1 MERTK
6 YTPKRLLS
14 LLLALIMLLG
24 MFPTAALAAE
34 PAGGI
39 VLNSGEYKAHGL
51 IFKFE
56 PILPD
61 GPYIMGE
68 SKDFR
73 VHYTISTATDG
84 DYVEITEL
92 KQFARYSNAVTGM
105 IAGSEVSDKKASDP
119 AYSEIT
125 KEVTP
130 AGSQPVRVFNPG
142 VVIVEGDITDS
153 NSIISDENNTGR
165 LLRKIYFAAE
175 WHGVL
180 STDIY
185 NTNETE
191 GENSIKTMTV
201 SARYLP
207 LGYSVSYNDGGYT
220 GTAGIPVGTFR
231 TTGSSSTNQT
241 FKISDVEPTLAG
253 CTFKGWRSNEWKKTD
268 GDGNELTGDAALF
281 QPDEVVPY
289 TVIKGKNTVLTA
301 VWEPAEAA
309 NTHTVSFVADVTG
322 VSQLPDAIIV
332 EDGTAIPGDKVP
344 TVPPIREGYTFA
356 HWYLSTDTTESA
368 YNFATPVT
376 GNITL
381 RAKWTRNQVKITWPL
396 AVPAGVTLAHPGT
409 GNPADLV
416 TSVDL
421 GKEVTLQIVLDERYE
436 IGTVTAGERVLGSTV
451 NGHIYTYT
459 FTADKDLTVAV
470 GNPTVKK
477 FTISLPQG
485 DGYEATFTDCT
496 KSGLFGPALTEAEGA
511 TSYTFEYGD
520 SFKIK
525 LEAYADTT
533 ATLRVDG
540 TKVFE
545 VDGNSD
551 EPKITPDTY
560 VVNKMYNIT
569 VGTKRKITRMVT
581 FSLEPYGGL
590 YTIMPV
596 ENGNKIYAPAKPE
609 IPGYEFGGWYKD
621 AKFTQEWNF
630 LPVDDGTLNE
640 DQMKNLEAQA
650 DVVKGNIVIYGKL
663 TALTYDVEYDANLP
677 KDAADAGATVTVPT
691 KQVKTHGVVLPLS
704 KDEPTLTGYTFKG
717 WATSKDGP
725 VAYMPG
731 SDYVA
736 DAPVKLFAV
745 WAKNTY
751 TVTISAG
758 TGYSTVPSGT
768 ATVEWGETFTL
779 AIKVDASHSS
789 KTPTI
794 KYTSTEGGVTSAE
807 VEVVGDSTATE
818 LQWTSGHPTP
828 AKPTTWYYKIEN
840 VHKDYSISISIDP
853 NDIYP
858 VSFYAVLG
866 DGNAQNGTKE
876 SAPFLIQ
883 SVEHGYYASMPA
895 APEREGYKFDHW
907 ERDNVANTEVF
918 STQITAA
925 TEIRAVYKAI
935 VPKITVVNDS

>member
-39 VLNSGEYKAHGL
+39 VLNSDEYKAHGL

-56 PILPD
+56 PILPE
-61 GPYIMGE
+61 GPYFE
-68 SKDFR
+68 SSTDKA
-73 VHYTISTATDG
+73 VTIHYTISTATG
-84 DYVEITEL
+84 ADYVKITEL
-92 KQFARYSNAVTGM
+92 SEFVRYNSAEGGEIANSRVT
-105 IAGSEVSDKKASDP
+105 VKASD
-119 AYSEIT
+119 IT
-125 KEVTP
+125 DTNMVEDATGGVTATP
-130 AGSQPVRVFNPG
+130 TMVKVFKPG
-142 VVIVEGDITDS
+142 VVIAQGDVTEHP
-153 NSIISDENNTGR
+153 IISADDGGTG
-165 LLRKIYFAAE
+165 KIVQKTYFAAQWVGAFTSE
-175 WHGVL
+175 N
-180 STDIY
+180 Y
-185 NTNETE
+185 NTNEGGSE
-191 GENSIKTMTV
+191 ASIKTMTV
-201 SARYLP
+201 SARHLP

-231 TTGSSSTNQT
+231 TTGSGKDNQSFT
-241 FKISDVEPTLAG
+241 ISDVTPTLAG
-253 CTFKGWRSNEWKKTD
+253 CTFKGWSSDTWVKLADD
-268 GDGNELTGDAALF
+268 GTTALTGNDALF

-301 VWEPAEAA
+301 VWEPTEAA

-396 AVPAGVTLAHPGT
+396 AVPAGVELTHPGT
-409 GNPADLV
+409 GNPTDTV

-421 GKEVTLQIVLDERYE
+421 GKEVTLRIVLDERYE
-436 IGTVTAGERVLGSTV
+436 IGTVTAGDRVLGSTV
-451 NGHIYTYT
+451 NGNIYTYT

-470 GNPTVKK
+470 GAPTVKK

-496 KSGLFGPALTEAEGA
+496 KFGFSGFGPALTEAEGA

-596 ENGNKIYAPAKPE
+596 ENGNKIYAPADPE
-609 IPGYEFGGWYKD
+609 IPGYEFDGWYKD
-621 AKFTQEWNF
+621 AKHTEGNEWHF
-630 LPVDDGTLNE
+630 LPVNDGTLNE

-663 TALTYDVEYDANLP
+663 TALTYDVTYNANLP
-677 KDAADAGATVTVPT
+677 ADKAGATVTVPD
-691 KQVKTHGVVLPLS
+691 KQTKTHGEVLPLS
-704 KDEPTLTGYTFKG
+704 DVTPTLEGYTFKG
-717 WATSKDGP
+717 WATSPTGP
-725 VAYMPG
+725 VAYQPG
-731 SDYVA
+731 GQYLN
-736 DAPVKLFAV
+736 DAPVTLYAV
-745 WAKNTY
+745 WEKLTY
-751 TVTISAG
+751 TVTISSG
-758 TGYSTVPSGT
+758 TGYSTVPAGV
-768 ATVEWGETFTL
+768 ATVNWHDPFTFTVN
-779 AIKVDASHSS
+779 VDRQYAA
-789 KTPTI
+789 TVP
-794 KYTSTEGGVTSAE
+794 
-807 VEVVGDSTATE
+807 EVVD
-818 LQWTSGHPTP
+818 
-828 AKPTTWYYKIEN
+828 
-840 VHKDYSISISIDP
+840 
-853 NDIYP
+853 
-858 VSFYAVLG
+858 
-866 DGNAQNGTKE
+866 
-876 SAPFLIQ
+876 
-883 SVEHGYYASMPA
+883 SVEGKLTTSDWRLQQHRSNLLYL
-895 APEREGYKFDHW
+895 
-907 ERDNVANTEVF
+907 
-918 STQITAA
+918 
-925 TEIRAVYKAI
+925 
-935 VPKITVVNDS
+935 

>member
-39 VLNSGEYKAHGL
+39 VLNSDAYKAHGL

-73 VHYTISTATDG
+73 VHYTISTATGD

-92 KQFARYSNAVTGM
+92 KQFARYSNAQTGM
-105 IAGSEVSDKKASDP
+105 IAGSEVKDKKASDP

-130 AGSQPVRVFNPG
+130 DGSQPVRVFNPG

-165 LLRKIYFAAE
+165 LLQRIYFAAE
-175 WHGVL
+175 WHGVSL
-180 STDIY
+180 TDIY

-191 GENSIKTMTV
+191 GEGSIKTMKV

-231 TTGSSSTNQT
+231 TTGSGKDNQSFT
-241 FKISDVEPTLAG
+241 ISDVTPTLAG

-268 GDGNELTGDAALF
+268 ENGNELTGDAALF
-281 QPDEVVPY
+281 QPGD
-289 TVIKGKNTVLTA
+289 TVEKVGADTVLTA
-301 VWEPAEAA
+301 IWEPTETA

-322 VSQLPDAIIV
+322 VSQMPEAIIV
-332 EDGTAIPGDKVP
+332 PEGEKVSEVTNP
-344 TVPPIREGYTFA
+344 NDLVKPIREGYNFL
-356 HWYLSTDTTESA
+356 HWTDNLTTKAA
-368 YNFATPVT
+368 YDFTQKITADVKLYPV
-376 GNITL
+376 
-381 RAKWTRNQVKITWPL
+381 WERNQVKITWPTST
-396 AVPAGVTLAHPGT
+396 PAGVTLAHPAPDVAG
-409 GNPADLV
+409 GFV
-416 TSVDL
+416 TSVDV
-421 GKEVTLQIVLDERYE
+421 GSEVTFQITLDERYE
-436 IGTVTAGERVLGSTV
+436 IGTVKAGDRVLGSTV
-451 NGHIYTYT
+451 NGDIYTYT

-470 GNPTVKK
+470 GDPTVKK

-496 KSGLFGPALTEAEGA
+496 KFGFLGLGPALTEAEGA

-540 TKVFE
+540 EEKFK
-545 VDGNSD
+545 VDGNSA
-551 EPKITPDTY
+551 ETEKTTEEY
-560 VVNKMYNIT
+560 TVNKMYNIT

-596 ENGNKIYAPAKPE
+596 ENGSKIYAPAKPE

-621 AKFTQEWNF
+621 AKFAQEWKF
-630 LPVDDGTLNE
+630 LPDLDATLTDAE
-640 DQMKNLEAQA
+640 KEAQTNAA

-663 TALTYDVEYDANLP
+663 TPMTYAVNYDANANG
-677 KDAADAGATVTVPT
+677 DTTVSDIPNAQT
-691 KQVKTHGVVLPLS
+691 KTHGVALPLTVTN
-704 KDEPTLTGYTFKG
+704 PTRDGYIFKG
-717 WATSKDGP
+717 WATSPTGP
-725 VAYMPG
+725 VAYQPG
-731 SDYVA
+731 GQYLN
-736 DAPVKLFAV
+736 DAPVTLYAV
-745 WAKNTY
+745 WEKLTY
-751 TVTISAG
+751 TVTISSGA
-758 TGYSTVPSGT
+758 GYSTVPAGV
-768 ATVEWGETFTL
+768 ATVNWHDPFTFTVN
-779 AIKVDASHSS
+779 VDRQYAA
-789 KTPTI
+789 KAP
-794 KYTSTEGGVTSAE
+794 
-807 VEVVGDSTATE
+807 EVVDSVEGTLTAKTGE
-818 LQWTSGHPTP
+818 VNHTGAASYTYEIGKD
-828 AKPTTWYYKIEN
+828 AKIEEN
-840 VHKDYSISISIDP
+840 RNITITV
-853 NDIYP
+853 
-858 VSFYAVLG
+858 
-866 DGNAQNGTKE
+866 
-876 SAPFLIQ
+876 
-883 SVEHGYYASMPA
+883 
-895 APEREGYKFDHW
+895 
-907 ERDNVANTEVF
+907 
-918 STQITAA
+918 TQIM
-925 TEIRAVYKAI
+925 
-935 VPKITVVNDS
+935 PLS

>member
-39 VLNSGEYKAHGL
+39 VLNSDEYKAHGL

-73 VHYTISTATDG
+73 VHYTISTATGD

-92 KQFARYSNAVTGM
+92 KQFARYSNAQTGM
-105 IAGSEVSDKKASDP
+105 IAGSEVKDKKASDP

-130 AGSQPVRVFNPG
+130 DGSQPVRVFNPG

-165 LLRKIYFAAE
+165 LLQRIYFAAE
-175 WHGVL
+175 WHGVSL
-180 STDIY
+180 TDIY
-185 NTNETE
+185 NTNETV
-191 GENSIKTMTV
+191 GETSIKTMTV

-231 TTGSSSTNQT
+231 TTGSGKDNQSFT
-241 FKISDVEPTLAG
+241 ISDVTPTLAG
-253 CTFKGWRSNEWKKTD
+253 CTFKGWSSDTWENKD
-268 GDGNELTGDAALF
+268 ADGNPVLF
-281 QPDEVVPY
+281 QPGD
-289 TVIKGKNTVLTA
+289 TVEKVGADTVLTA
-301 VWEPAEAA
+301 IWEPTETA

-322 VSQLPDAIIV
+322 VSQLPDAINV
-332 EDGTAIPGDKVP
+332 EHDTVIPGEKVP
-344 TVPPIREGYTFA
+344 TVPPIREGYNFL
-356 HWYLSTDTTESA
+356 HWTDNLTTKA
-368 YNFATPVT
+368 NYDFTQKITADVKLYPV
-376 GNITL
+376 
-381 RAKWTRNQVKITWPL
+381 WTRNQVKITWPL
-396 AVPAGVTLAHPGT
+396 TVPTGVTLRHKGT
-409 GNPADLV
+409 GNPDDTV
-416 TSVDL
+416 TSVDV
-421 GKEVTLQIVLDERYE
+421 GTEVTLQIVLDERYE
-436 IGTVTAGERVLGSTV
+436 IGTVTAGDRVLGSTV
-451 NGHIYTYT
+451 NGNIYTYT

-470 GNPTVKK
+470 GDPTVKK

-496 KSGLFGPALTEAEGA
+496 KFGFSGFGPALTEAEGA

-540 TKVFE
+540 EEEFK
-545 VDGNSD
+545 VDGNSA
-551 EPKITPDTY
+551 ETEKTTGAY
-560 VVNKMYNIT
+560 TVNKMYNIT

-609 IPGYEFGGWYKD
+609 IPGYEFGGWYQD
-621 AKFTQEWNF
+621 AKFTQEWKF
-630 LPVDDGTLNE
+630 LPDPDATLTDAE
-640 DQMKNLEAQA
+640 KEAQTNAA

-663 TALTYDVEYDANLP
+663 TPKTYAVNYDANANGDTTVNGIP
-677 KDAADAGATVTVPT
+677 AAQT
-691 KQVKTHGVVLPLS
+691 KTHGVALPLTMTN
-704 KDEPTLTGYTFKG
+704 PTRDGHTFKG
-717 WATSKDGP
+717 WATSPTGP
-725 VAYMPG
+725 VAYQPG
-731 SDYVA
+731 GQYLN
-736 DAPVKLFAV
+736 DAPVTLYAV
-745 WAKNTY
+745 WEKLTY
-751 TVTISAG
+751 TVTISSGA
-758 TGYSTVPSGT
+758 GYSTVPAGV
-768 ATVEWGETFTL
+768 ATVNWHDPFTFTVNVDRQYAAKEPTVVDSVEGTL
-779 AIKVDASHSS
+779 TAKTGEVNHTGATSYTYEIGMGRKVEENRNI
-789 KTPTI
+789 TI
-794 KYTSTEGGVTSAE
+794 TVTQNA
-807 VEVVGDSTATE
+807 
-818 LQWTSGHPTP
+818 
-828 AKPTTWYYKIEN
+828 
-840 VHKDYSISISIDP
+840 VHQ
-853 NDIYP
+853 
-858 VSFYAVLG
+858 VSFKVSKVTPGA
-866 DGNAQNGTKE
+866 NGTSSTVTE
-876 SAPFLIQ
+876 QAPFLIQ

-895 APEREGYKFDHW
+895 APEREGFKFKGYYK
-907 ERDNVANTEVF
+907 EDNTTVF
-918 STQITAA
+918 PFNDAILVDTTVH
-925 TEIRAVYKAI
+925 AVYEAI
-935 VPKITVVNDS
+935 QPKITVVKVKDAANGWELKDW